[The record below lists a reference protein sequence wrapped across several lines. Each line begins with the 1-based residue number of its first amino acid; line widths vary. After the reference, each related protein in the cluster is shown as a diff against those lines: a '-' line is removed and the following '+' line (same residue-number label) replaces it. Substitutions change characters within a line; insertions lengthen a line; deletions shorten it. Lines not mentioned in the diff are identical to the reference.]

1 MALPVF
7 SKSELAIA
15 AKREDLIRETAAQI
29 IKDFGEFNL
38 DLSFSGDTDS
48 FYDELSKQMVIHV
61 TDLIRNSQN
70 RFLALLYRIDIGNK
84 EIELYQ
90 NEMKGHSYPAIIT
103 ELIIHREL
111 KKVLTRDYFRRN
123 EP

>member
-1 MALPVF
+1 MGLPVF
-7 SKSELAIA
+7 SKSELDNA
-15 AKREDLIRETAAQI
+15 ARREDLIKETAAQI

-38 DLSFSGDTDS
+38 DLNFSGDSSS
-48 FYDELSKQMVIHV
+48 FYDELSKQMVVHV
-61 TDLIRNSQN
+61 SEMVQSSQS

-84 EIELYQ
+84 EIEMYQ
-90 NEMKGHSYPAIIT
+90 KEMAGQPYPAIIT

-123 EP
+123 A